1 MTRNKYILLGAF
13 VLVIILA
20 VAFVSQIR
28 KLQRQ
33 LRSSVRIIPSE
44 SKSREDTIR
53 NGVDE
58 GLSSGRPELLVK
70 FRAGTSEQRIGEI
83 TNRLNDRVRD
93 EIEAVPGLTVI
104 DDPDDADP
112 AALAAGYQAV
122 PEVEYAEPNYEVT
135 LEWSNDSGVNDP
147 RYAEQRWLVE
157 INAPDAW
164 AITKGSDQIVVA
176 VLDSGVEYSHADLR
190 NNIWTRPAGIA
201 PYQDRDLGTIDDL
214 HGFNAVM
221 NDGEPLDD
229 TGHGTSCAGI
239 IGAECGNR
247 LGICGVN
254 WKTKIMPLKFVNAGG
269 FGTVADAV
277 KAINYA
283 VNRKLAGVNLRV
295 INASWGLSQPSRA
308 LEDAIARAY
317 EMGILFIAASSNA
330 RNNETTLRYPA
341 DYKLGNVLSVTDTPS
356 SANVSLIA
364 PGENILTTALGN
376 EFALRSG
383 TSMATS
389 IVSGVAALT
398 LAAHPG
404 LSVDQLRSLL
414 LESVNEKPE
423 RPAANGKRINAAQAV
438 KGVPP
443 VP

>member
-13 VLVIILA
+13 VLVILG

-70 FRAGTSEQRIGEI
+70 FRFGTSEQRIGEI

-112 AALAAGYQAV
+112 AALAASYQAV

-135 LEWSNDSGVNDP
+135 LDWLNDSGVNDP

-176 VLDSGVEYSHADLR
+176 VLDSGVEYTHADLR
-190 NNIWTRPAGIA
+190 NNMWTATRRNRSVSGSRSWDHRRSAWLQRRHERWRTA
-201 PYQDRDLGTIDDL
+201 RRERTWYKLR
-214 HGFNAVM
+214 
-221 NDGEPLDD
+221 
-229 TGHGTSCAGI
+229 
-239 IGAECGNR
+239 GNHR
-247 LGICGVN
+247 RRV
-254 WKTKIMPLKFVNAGG
+254 WQQT
-269 FGTVADAV
+269 
-277 KAINYA
+277 
-283 VNRKLAGVNLRV
+283 RNLRR
-295 INASWGLSQPSRA
+295 Q
-308 LEDAIARAY
+308 LED
-317 EMGILFIAASSNA
+317 ENHAAEI
-330 RNNETTLRYPA
+330 R
-341 DYKLGNVLSVTDTPS
+341 
-356 SANVSLIA
+356 
-364 PGENILTTALGN
+364 
-376 EFALRSG
+376 
-383 TSMATS
+383 
-389 IVSGVAALT
+389 
-398 LAAHPG
+398 
-404 LSVDQLRSLL
+404 
-414 LESVNEKPE
+414 
-423 RPAANGKRINAAQAV
+423 
-438 KGVPP
+438 
-443 VP
+443 